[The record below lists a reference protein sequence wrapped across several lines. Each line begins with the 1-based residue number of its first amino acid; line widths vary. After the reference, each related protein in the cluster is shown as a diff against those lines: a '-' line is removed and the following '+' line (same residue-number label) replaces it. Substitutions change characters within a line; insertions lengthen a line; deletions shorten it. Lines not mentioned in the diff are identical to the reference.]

1 MNHEQLQLENDV
13 LMMSSAKGEKDKK
26 NENKLILNTTDNVRL
41 LFQNLQDK
49 VHDFANSERISKMNK
64 TRFDIKK
71 ENKNLFN
78 N

>member
-1 MNHEQLQLENDV
+1 
-13 LMMSSAKGEKDKK
+13 MMSSAKGEKDKK
-26 NENKLILNTTDNVRL
+26 NENNLLLNTTDNVRL

>member
-1 MNHEQLQLENDV
+1 
-13 LMMSSAKGEKDKK
+13 MMSSAKGEKDKK